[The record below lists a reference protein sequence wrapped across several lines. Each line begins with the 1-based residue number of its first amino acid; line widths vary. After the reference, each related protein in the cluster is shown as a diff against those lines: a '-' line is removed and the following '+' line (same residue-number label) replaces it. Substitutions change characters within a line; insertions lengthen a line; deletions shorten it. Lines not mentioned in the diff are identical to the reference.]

1 MNKKLYADRLSD
13 LVLTIG
19 INLQKGEFLNIVVSP
34 DAYFYAQNMAIKKE
48 PSIKKMTI
56 YLLVRTI

>member
-19 INLQKGEFLNIVVSP
+19 VNLQKGEFLNIL
-34 DAYFYAQNMAIKKE
+34 I
-48 PSIKKMTI
+48 
-56 YLLVRTI
+56 